1 MNAQP
6 ILELVVNSNGFGF
19 RSDTGEIFRLNTTA
33 RQVLSWLR
41 DSQEESDIVRRLAET
56 YDVPAP
62 RVRSDLSTF
71 IEHLQTLHLL
81 ETHEA

>member
-33 RQVLSWLR
+33 RQVLGWLR
-41 DSQEESDIVRRLAET
+41 DCKDESDIVRNLAET

-62 RVRSDLSTF
+62 RARSDLSTF
-71 IEHLQTLHLL
+71 LEHLQTLHLL
-81 ETHEA
+81 KTHEV

>member
-1 MNAQP
+1 MNSSP

-33 RQVLSWLR
+33 RQVLGWLR
-41 DSQEESDIVRRLAET
+41 ECKDESAIVTRLAEH

-62 RVRSDLSTF
+62 RVRSDVSAFL
-71 IEHLQTLHLL
+71 EHLQTLHLL
-81 ETHEA
+81 QSA